1 LRDRRDHAHARIRRK
16 PGASR
21 KQGEPRQKSEDA
33 KLERDRRSAGGAERP
48 NMYGHELLDCRLPS
62 GAQDPQPRAPTLT
75 TDSQT
80 MGARLM
86 RSGPR
91 PLKASPKIG
100 KTTEARL

>member
-1 LRDRRDHAHARIRRK
+1 PARPPRRRNRE
-16 PGASR
+16 ASR
-21 KQGEPRQKSEDA
+21 KQGGPRQKGEDA
-33 KLERDRRSAGGAERP
+33 KLEPECLRDRRSAGGAERP

-62 GAQDPQPRAPTLT
+62 GAQDPQPRGPTLT

-80 MGARLM
+80 MGGRLM

-100 KTTEARL
+100 KTTEA